1 MSEISGY
8 GEEGSMTDLIS
19 RIEWNGIWSSEIIIS
34 TYLLLTQ
41 ILVNCVRVS
50 LLLIN

>member
-1 MSEISGY
+1 MAFGVSSECYSYSSSSILY
-8 GEEGSMTDLIS
+8 AIQ
-19 RIEWNGIWSSEIIIS
+19 RSEIIIS